1 MIGEWICCVLKAQ
14 RHKRASIEFVQ
25 EPSTIV
31 TSAIEELLV
40 AQGEPLV
47 KIGKKKW
54 NGSNHSNGWNRSMV
68 GQSVPKRIQKLL
80 HVHMDHS
87 LSIWNIRLNF
97 WEIVQL
103 EMRLMMC
110 WWMSRFQYK
119 GNLILRKVKRLKLVM
134 KRYVLQLGR
143 LMNIVKGELFSLGLV
158 SHLLSLLVIYLK

>member
-1 MIGEWICCVLKAQ
+1 MIGE

-25 EPSTIV
+25 EPSTI
-31 TSAIEELLV
+31 
-40 AQGEPLV
+40 V

-119 GNLILRKVKRLKLVM
+119 GNLILRKVTGEPLMQRKDDTAAVLKSRKTV
-134 KRYVLQLGR
+134 
-143 LMNIVKGELFSLGLV
+143 NIKENRPV
-158 SHLLSLLVIYLK
+158 SFTYEVAFVESDIKWPSRWDAY

>member
-1 MIGEWICCVLKAQ
+1 MIGE

-25 EPSTIV
+25 EPSTI
-31 TSAIEELLV
+31 
-40 AQGEPLV
+40 V

-143 LMNIVKGELFSLGLV
+143 LMNIVKGYWRAFNAKEG
-158 SHLLSLLVIYLK
+158 